1 MDIKP
6 MEYVG
11 VQSRYFDVSI
21 DQAFVAGTQYT
32 FSLADF
38 GMSDIT
44 PKGFA
49 WRDVKGNTNVE
60 EANMPRSNGT
70 TIQYTPSV
78 NNSSFVTF
86 HGVVF
91 Y

>member
-1 MDIKP
+1 MWG
-6 MEYVG
+6 G
-11 VQSRYFDVSI
+11 VQSRYFEVTKE
-21 DQAFVAGTQYT
+21 QAFVAGTQYT

-49 WRDVKGNTNVE
+49 WLNVYGNNRGE

-78 NNSSFVTF
+78 NNSSVVIFK
-86 HGVVF
+86 GVVF